1 MRQPGVGRAG
11 PAAMRELSL
20 LSMRLAPLLLLA
32 LLLLLGG
39 AAAETQ
45 VQIDILPGAGP
56 TSAEVV
62 AQLRQLMATDEGR
75 ARLEQFDLLGLL
87 PEEMA
92 VVEVVGPETPAI
104 DVSSA
109 SDMRAAAASDVA
121 MLAGGDLDASAAG
134 NVALLGGSLSAQTP
148 GTLSAVAGEVDLY
161 AAAGLAA
168 ATAGAAQLTAD
179 AAHASVAGGLSADAG
194 EDITLTGGGKLTLN
208 AAESGSVA
216 FGGALEASAS
226 RVDMQA
232 AEGLTATAPVVDVM
246 AQDAMR
252 VQTSGA
258 VLELSGGDEVEYVSF
273 RLRTPSA
280 FDAFETAVPPSAGVT
295 SVVIASDP
303 AGGAMALDG
312 ACLFSRVR
320 SFASQFPFACRRAS

>member
-121 MLAGGDLDASAAG
+121 MLAGGDLDASIAAMPESVKAKLNG
-134 NVALLGGSLSAQTP
+134 MFAGGTVQKSDIESCCVDSLKDFTE
-148 GTLSAVAGEVDLY
+148 AVACEIID
-161 AAAGLAA
+161 
-168 ATAGAAQLTAD
+168 Q
-179 AAHASVAGGLSADAG
+179 
-194 EDITLTGGGKLTLN
+194 
-208 AAESGSVA
+208 
-216 FGGALEASAS
+216 
-226 RVDMQA
+226 
-232 AEGLTATAPVVDVM
+232 
-246 AQDAMR
+246 
-252 VQTSGA
+252 
-258 VLELSGGDEVEYVSF
+258 
-273 RLRTPSA
+273 
-280 FDAFETAVPPSAGVT
+280 
-295 SVVIASDP
+295 
-303 AGGAMALDG
+303 
-312 ACLFSRVR
+312 VR
-320 SFASQFPFACRRAS
+320 